1 MERGDAGLTET
12 EVSSLVFSHSA
23 GNLLFTLNMAG
34 RVFCPELELELELQQ
49 KLVNLT
55 TLLIDK
61 NRSD

>member
-34 RVFCPELELELELQQ
+34 RVFCPELELELEL
-49 KLVNLT
+49 
-55 TLLIDK
+55 
-61 NRSD
+61 